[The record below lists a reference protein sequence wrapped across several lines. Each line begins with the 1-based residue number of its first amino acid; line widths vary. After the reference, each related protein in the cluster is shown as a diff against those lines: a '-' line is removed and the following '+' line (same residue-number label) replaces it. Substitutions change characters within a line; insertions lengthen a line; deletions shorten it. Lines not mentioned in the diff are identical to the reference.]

1 MLVKNIADFKKVQEL
16 KQFNIKQE
24 VAMKAAFMVSPVGFS
39 LNEQTAQD
47 NDYMQMDE
55 SVDEKLAVFQQMQ
68 LARTLTDFGIPVVTF
83 PGSEDTPD
91 AVFPNNAFATN
102 HNRRYIV
109 GSMKYPNRQLETQR
123 RDIRKFF
130 GGVLGYEEYE
140 IENHRAIAELTGVMV
155 PDRGR
160 NVGFVGMTERVDEA
174 GAVELDEGFQLD
186 LTFQFDLAEG
196 EYHTNVV
203 MACLA
208 SVGCVIHKDSF
219 ADPDVVQAIDDFY
232 EGRIL
237 YLSDE
242 EKMAFCGNCISIT
255 DRDVLFSQT
264 AFDTLSVSSRK
275 ILNNWGLDI
284 HGVDVSELE
293 KAGGSLRCMI
303 GEIF

>member
-47 NDYMQMDE
+47 NEYMQMDE